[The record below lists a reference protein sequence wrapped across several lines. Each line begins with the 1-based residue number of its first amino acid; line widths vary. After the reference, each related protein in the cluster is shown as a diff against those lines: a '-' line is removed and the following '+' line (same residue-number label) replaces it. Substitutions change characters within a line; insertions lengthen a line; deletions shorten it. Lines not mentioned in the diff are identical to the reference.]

1 MRGSPAGNG
10 RVYDEIG
17 VRECGPG
24 VARNEFAGARR
35 CELRGSHRYPSSR
48 WLADG
53 ARDTVPDRGAAKE
66 SIVDKIADMTPI
78 TMYGAEWCG
87 DCRRAKQWFARNDVA
102 FDWVD
107 LEANPEEIET
117 VMAYN
122 GGRKN
127 IPVVVFADG
136 SHITEPTDAELDDK
150 CRIDQSAV

>member
-1 MRGSPAGNG
+1 M
-10 RVYDEIG
+10 
-17 VRECGPG
+17 
-24 VARNEFAGARR
+24 
-35 CELRGSHRYPSSR
+35 
-48 WLADG
+48 
-53 ARDTVPDRGAAKE
+53 
-66 SIVDKIADMTPI
+66 DKIADMTPI